1 MTFGKIENW
10 LDIRELVLMSIGTDK
25 GRWWADKNFGS
36 ELWKLRLA
44 GKITPDTAENMR
56 QMILDSVQW
65 IVDDGLAS
73 RIECAVEQ
81 QGRDR
86 IAYCVTVVRPDGSA
100 MRMKEVWN
108 GV

>member
-1 MTFGKIENW
+1 MTSGKLENW
-10 LDIRELVLMSIGTDK
+10 LDIRELVLMSIGTDR

-44 GKITPDTAENMR
+44 GKITPGTAGNLR
-56 QMILDSVQW
+56 QMVLDSVQW

-73 RIECAVEQ
+73 RIECEAEQ

-86 IAYCVTVVRPDGSA
+86 IAYRVTVFRPDGVTLEI
-100 MRMKEVWN
+100 KETWN
-108 GV
+108 GI